1 MDTNIKTV
9 EKPDLLYADEVYN
22 LVGAAMDVR
31 NSLGVGFLEPVYQE
45 ALSHEL
51 TLRNIPFAEQVELPI
66 FYKDHQLDKHYVADL
81 VAYDKIIVELKALA
95 ELTGR
100 EESQLINYL
109 KASQLRVGL
118 LLNFGSRGKLE
129 WRRLIA

>member
-1 MDTNIKTV
+1 MDTNIQTV
-9 EKPDLLYADEVYN
+9 EKPDLLYADEVYH

-66 FYKDHQLDKHYVADL
+66 FYKDRQLAKHYVADL

-118 LLNFGSRGKLE
+118 LINFGSRGKLE
-129 WRRLIA
+129 WRRLIS